1 MKIKEYLELN
11 EKIKESRKNLFKSN
25 SKVNRK
31 LKKQEMNRLMTRK
44 PDDKGAEVAE
54 RPVKKFQKS
63 KQESEL
69 QFLTRIDKV
78 LNDYKLCK
86 LDLVSLLKIINRT
99 VKKTITIINIT

>member
-25 SKVNRK
+25 SNVNRK

-86 LDLVSLLKIINRT
+86 LDFLNK
-99 VKKTITIINIT
+99 NI